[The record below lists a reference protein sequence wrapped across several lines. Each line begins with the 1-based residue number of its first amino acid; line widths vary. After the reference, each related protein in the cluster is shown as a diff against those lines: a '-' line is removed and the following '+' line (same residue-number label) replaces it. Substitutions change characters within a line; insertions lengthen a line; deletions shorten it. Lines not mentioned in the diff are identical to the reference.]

1 MAKDGL
7 LSGLGL
13 PLRTTQEDKHGT
25 GRTRRTPLATML
37 TEARLVTPDQ
47 VEDANAECAR
57 TGERLAEVVVRHGW
71 VSEEDVAQ
79 LLAKQYE
86 LPFLAKD
93 SFAVEPDAV
102 GPMRREEG
110 RRLEACPIG
119 FMDDSTVVA
128 VDDPAEARLREV
140 RRVLGEKT
148 VFVIV
153 TPSTLAGLYDEA
165 WGEAPEPEVPST
177 PAPVASTPEPAR
189 EAEPVPELDTGEVL
203 VALDVLEAALS
214 AGAAAAADVRARLGE
229 VVEASA
235 VHRRALEECRARA
248 ATHDDARAQ
257 DLERIAQLEEEL
269 EKRTKF
275 VDDLKAKL
283 GDVFSGLEA
292 AG

>member
-13 PLRTTQEDKHGT
+13 PLRTTQEEKHGT

-37 TEARLVTPDQ
+37 TEAGLVTSDQ
-47 VEDANAECAR
+47 VEDANAEASR
-57 TGERLAEVVVRHGW
+57 TGDRLAEVVVRHGW

-86 LPFLAKD
+86 LPFLEKD

-102 GPMRREEG
+102 GPLRRDEA

-128 VDDPAEARLREV
+128 IDDPAEARLREV

-148 VFVIV
+148 VFAIV
-153 TPSTLAGLYDEA
+153 TPSTLRGLYDEA
-165 WGEAPEPEVPST
+165 WGEAPEPE
-177 PAPVASTPEPAR
+177 APVAAAAAPPEPAR
-189 EAEPVPELDTGEVL
+189 EAEPLQELETGEIL
-203 VALDVLEAALS
+203 GALDALEAALS
-214 AGAAAAADVRARLGE
+214 AGAAAAADVRGRLGDL
-229 VVEASA
+229 VEAAS
-235 VHRRALEECRARA
+235 VHQRELQECRARA
-248 ATHDDARAQ
+248 ATSDETRAQ
-257 DLERIAQLEEEL
+257 DLERIAEL
-269 EKRTKF
+269 EAELERRTKF

-292 AG
+292 AS

>member
-13 PLRTTQEDKHGT
+13 PLRTTQEEKQS

-37 TEARLVTPDQ
+37 TEARLVTRDQ
-47 VEDANAECAR
+47 VEDANAESAR

-71 VSEEDVAQ
+71 VSEEDVAR

-86 LPFLAKD
+86 LPFLEKD
-93 SFAVEPDAV
+93 SFAVEPEAV
-102 GPMRREEG
+102 GPLSREEA

-128 VDDPAEARLREV
+128 VDEPAEARLREV
-140 RRVLGEKT
+140 RRVLGDKT

-153 TPSTLAGLYDEA
+153 TPSTLAELYDEA
-165 WGEAPEPEVPST
+165 WGEAPEPEA
-177 PAPVASTPEPAR
+177 PAKAAQASPEPQR
-189 EAEPVPELDTGEVL
+189 EIEPVPELETDEIFG
-203 VALDVLEAALS
+203 ALDALEAALS
-214 AGAAAAADVRARLGE
+214 AGATAAADVRGKLGDLL
-229 VVEASA
+229 EASA
-235 VHRRALEECRARA
+235 AHQAELKECRARVA
-248 ATHDDARAQ
+248 NDGEARAQ
-257 DLERIAQLEEEL
+257 DLERIAEL
-269 EKRTKF
+269 ETELERRTKF

-283 GDVFSGLEA
+283 GDVVSGLDA